1 MIQSFSEALAPSSRV
16 RVGSAVGST
25 VMSTTTRNKA
35 LDTTS
40 RTSQRFVLEAV
51 TAAPPLRRQRE
62 NHRPKRLG
70 GIGGQHALARFTVP
84 HNVVDSLP
92 KEGFNLRIDQ
102 HVGRAM
108 LRAGAAGH
116 LTDCRQ
122 ARHAARQTAP

>member
-16 RVGSAVGST
+16 RVGSAVWST

-84 HNVVDSLP
+84 HNVVNS
-92 KEGFNLRIDQ
+92 RSW
-102 HVGRAM
+102 
-108 LRAGAAGH
+108 H

-122 ARHAARQTAP
+122 ARPAARQTTPWPNRWPRARRRRDADRGGR